1 MLADLEALTPP
12 LIMAAAFLI
21 GLTFFLRHQMS
32 PRDHSADDAEE
43 ADIPGGASN
52 DDPGDVAPGSSSDQH
67 RYRQH
72 RGRTAVPSGDDI
84 ASAGLKTRF
93 SM

>member
-1 MLADLEALTPP
+1 MIADLEALAPP

-67 RYRQH
+67 K
-72 RGRTAVPSGDDI
+72 V
-84 ASAGLKTRF
+84 
-93 SM
+93 